1 MGLSSPKTKER
12 TVMSQK
18 DRYTPKLQCEAP
30 TEPFES
36 VEEAWFWFIQAQQAR
51 NDGARITAGLG
62 LVRRPCEPLDIL
74 RALDR
79 LYRHRRLQME
89 HFLVLR
95 HYGRRQMPPDP
106 RRPREARACTLWA
119 EALERLEAVL
129 ERKGIVRKPFLA
141 HNACRNV
148 IPFPEAA
155 E

>member
-1 MGLSSPKTKER
+1 MKNKEKYSPKPQPEVR
-12 TVMSQK
+12 TQ
-18 DRYTPKLQCEAP
+18 
-30 TEPFES
+30 PFEN

-51 NDGARITAGLG
+51 NDGARFTAGLG
-62 LVRRPCEPLDIL
+62 LMPRPCEPIDIL

-79 LYRHRRLQME
+79 LYRNRRLQME
-89 HFLVLR
+89 HLLVLR

-106 RRPREARACTLWA
+106 RRMKEGRAHILWT

-129 ERKGIVRKPFLA
+129 ETKGIVRKVFI
-141 HNACRNV
+141 RNNL